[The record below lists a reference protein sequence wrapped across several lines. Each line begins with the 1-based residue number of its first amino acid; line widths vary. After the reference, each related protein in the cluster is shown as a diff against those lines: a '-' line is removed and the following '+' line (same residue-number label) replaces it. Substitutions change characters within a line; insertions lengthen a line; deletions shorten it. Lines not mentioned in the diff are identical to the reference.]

1 MKSKG
6 KIIVASAITILSLA
20 NFGFSDGHESD
31 TYGPYPVTLK
41 GYSGSKTN
49 SVSYTGQI
57 GRQVLHTTIKKLSS
71 QGNGGG
77 NAGRIK
83 AEMMAYFGG
92 TDKNKKI
99 LSPVDKGDFNIKQ
112 ETMDEISKTNLA
124 GNYRKDDVLAP
135 EFIRTFLTTRF
146 VGNLFLQWHS
156 TLVHVSPFGLP
167 F

>member
-57 GRQVLHTTIKKLSS
+57 GRQVLHTSIKKLSS

-99 LSPVDKGDFNIKQ
+99 LSPVDKVTLTLNKRLWTKSQKQ
-112 ETMDEISKTNLA
+112 T
-124 GNYRKDDVLAP
+124 
-135 EFIRTFLTTRF
+135 
-146 VGNLFLQWHS
+146 
-156 TLVHVSPFGLP
+156 
-167 F
+167 